1 MGDINHKMVL
11 VAPPASEALP
21 AVPAA
26 AVSVDLLDVQ
36 VPPASAAP
44 HIVPAPPSSAAST
57 ASAAPQQKEPV
68 YIETNF

>member
-11 VAPPASEALP
+11 VAPPTSEALP
-21 AVPAA
+21 AVP